1 MYFSC
6 PILETADYKWQDQT
20 LRLNLCAVI
29 NWQIKP
35 NAASGVFHES
45 VISFSNWLFVWIFP
59 FCLDFLT
66 STLYLTTFFLKKLN
80 NDTIDTTDVPF
91 DYLDA
96 CSSSGG
102 GHCNFPSPNIRKV
115 WSNLKLRIYGLPFI
129 DITQPA

>member
-20 LRLNLCAVI
+20 LRLNLCALI

-45 VISFSNWLFVWIFP
+45 FISFSNCLIVWIFP
-59 FCLDFLT
+59 FCLNFLT
-66 STLYLTTFFLKKLN
+66 SILQLFSSRNKTMTQY
-80 NDTIDTTDVPF
+80 ITTDVHF

-102 GHCNFPSPNIRKV
+102 GHCNF
-115 WSNLKLRIYGLPFI
+115 LFPFKNQLVKTMHWPWPLVSI
-129 DITQPA
+129 QEPDLC